1 MVGRGKRLRTM
12 MVLVGLVAGIAALT
26 KRRTRQENRTEPE
39 AAGTKPRKRVLML
52 LENARFEDD
61 PRVRNEA
68 RALTEAGY
76 DITVICP
83 GMWGD
88 PIHEVLDNVRIYRYS
103 APRDGSGTLGYLF
116 EYGYSLAAIAVLS
129 LYVRLRRGFD
139 FVHAHNPP
147 DVLALIAAAYRPFG
161 ARVIFDHHDLAPE
174 MYLARFGD
182 SGRSWLYRAQSLAE
196 FLACRLAHH
205 VIASNESY
213 KRREMELSGIPPER
227 ITVVRNGPDP
237 DQWKP
242 VDPDPDLRARSKAI
256 IGYAGVIGQQ
266 DGVDYLLRALHH
278 LVHSLGRRDA
288 FCVIIG
294 EGDARLDLMQLA
306 SELGLD
312 DHVWFTGWVPHED
325 FVRYLSTIDIGVVP
339 DPSNPFTDRS
349 TMLKLM
355 NYMAFHKPVVAFD
368 LPEHRASGA
377 DIPVYVPPNDVAA
390 FAEAIASLMDDPDR
404 RAALGARGR
413 ERVEQH
419 LAWHYSIPPL
429 LRAYECAAG
438 DAPQERVTGATRE
451 PGFIAG
457 ARRALGSSRMMQLQY
472 YAIRAMSLGT
482 RYGLG
487 TARAERR
494 LLDCVALL
502 QRYDGR
508 PTFATPGRVVARK
521 PEFFRRIQDLGAEL
535 AVHGYDH
542 VDFRRL
548 APDEAA
554 AQYRQAVQAFEEAG
568 LTVDGF
574 RCPYLSFSSDQHPAL
589 PNGVFRYSSNRALWW
604 DVIPS
609 ARLDNATPVMTRLL
623 ASYQPESA
631 ERKLALPWM
640 EDGLLEIPVSLP
652 EDLQLYDG
660 LRLGPEAVA
669 DVWIAILQQ
678 IHARG
683 ELFVLMF
690 HPELFDRSATALE
703 AVLREA
709 RALTPR
715 VWITDLRSISQW
727 WAEKAA
733 FKAELHESDDQLEI
747 HFDAT
752 DPATVLVRNLD
763 CPRTSR
769 PWFGNYHILESRS
782 LRLPAGLRPIVG
794 VGPEAPS
801 HAVTLLRD
809 LGYIVDTSPAA
820 SLCTVFLDQATL
832 ATLPSDVALVEHIE
846 KQRAPLVRFGTWPN
860 AARCALSI
868 TGDADALSLT
878 DYLARVAR

>member
-1 MVGRGKRLRTM
+1 M
-12 MVLVGLVAGIAALT
+12 MLLAGLVAGAAALT
-26 KRRTRQENRTEPE
+26 RLRTRQKSQTGPDD
-39 AAGTKPRKRVLML
+39 AAGAKLRRRVLML

-61 PRVRNEA
+61 PRVQNEA

-76 DITVICP
+76 EVTVICP
-83 GMWGD
+83 GEWGD
-88 PIHEVLDNVRIYRYS
+88 PRHAVLNNVRLYRYP
-103 APRDGSGTLGYLF
+103 APPEGSGTIGYLI
-116 EYGYSLAAIAVLS
+116 EYAYSLAAIAVLS
-129 LYVRLRRGFD
+129 LYVRLRHGFD
-139 FVHAHNPP
+139 IVHAHNPP
-147 DVLALIAAAYRPFG
+147 DVLALIAAVYRPFG

-182 SGRSWLYRAQSLAE
+182 AGSSWLYRAQTLAE
-196 FLACRLAHH
+196 VLACRLAHH

-213 KRREMELSGIPPER
+213 KRREMELSRIPADR

-237 DQWKP
+237 EQWKP
-242 VDPDPDLRARSKAI
+242 VAADPDLRARSSAI

-278 LVHSLGRRDA
+278 LVHTLGRREA

-294 EGDARLDLMQLA
+294 EGDARLDLMRLA

-355 NYMAFHKPVVAFD
+355 NYMAFAKPVVAFD

-377 DIPVYVPPNDVAA
+377 DVPIYVPPNDEAA
-390 FAEAIASLMDDPDR
+390 FAAAIASLIDDPER

-413 ERVEQH
+413 ERVERH
-419 LAWHYSIPPL
+419 LAWRYSVRPL
-429 LRAYECAAG
+429 LNAYERVAR
-438 DAPQERVTGATRE
+438 DALRGTVPRSEDGS
-451 PGFIAG
+451 GFDAR
-457 ARRALGSSRMMQLQY
+457 ARRALTVPRMMQLHY
-472 YAIRAMSLGT
+472 YAIRAVSLGS

-494 LLDCVALL
+494 LLDCVRLL
-502 QRYDGR
+502 SRYNGR
-508 PTFATPGRVVARK
+508 LTFATPGRVVASK

-542 VDFRRL
+542 VDFRKL
-548 APDEAA
+548 EPDEAA

-574 RCPYLSFSSDQHPAL
+574 RCPYLSFSAEQHAAL
-589 PNGVFRYSSNRALWW
+589 PNGAFRYSSNRALWW

-609 ARLDNATPVMTRLL
+609 ARLDDATPVMTRLL
-623 ASYQPESA
+623 GSYCPEPA
-631 ERKLALPWM
+631 NRKLALPWLD
-640 EDGLLEIPVSLP
+640 DGLLEIPVSLP

-660 LRLGPEAVA
+660 LRLDPDAVA
-669 DVWIAILQQ
+669 EVWVAILRK
-678 IHARG
+678 IHSRG

-690 HPELFDRSATALE
+690 HPELFDRSASALE

-709 RALTPR
+709 TALTPS
-715 VWITDLRSISQW
+715 VWITDLRSISRW
-727 WAEKAA
+727 WREKAA
-733 FKAELHESDDQLEI
+733 FRADLREDSDGLEI
-747 HFDAT
+747 RFDTTERA
-752 DPATVLVRNLD
+752 AVLVRDLD
-763 CPRTSR
+763 VPGAGR
-769 PWFGNYHILESRS
+769 PWFGRYRLLESRS
-782 LRLPAGLRPIVG
+782 LRLPAELRPLIG
-794 VGPEAPS
+794 VAPEAPS
-801 HAVTLLRD
+801 SAVALLRD
-809 LGYIVDTSPAA
+809 LGYIVDDSPAA
-820 SLCTVFLDQATL
+820 IRCSVYLDEATVAGLQ
-832 ATLPSDVALVEHIE
+832 SEVELVEQIE
-846 KQRAPLVRFGTWPN
+846 STKAPLVRFGTWPG

-868 TGDADALSLT
+868 TGDADALSLG
-878 DYLARVAR
+878 DYLARVVRR